1 MYDAAMN
8 YFRIFSVFISELI
21 SRRQLIME
29 MTRRDFRAKYL
40 GSYLG
45 MLWAF
50 VHPTVY
56 IAILCFVFGYVFK
69 SQPVSGVPFVVWL
82 AAGIIPWF
90 FFSDALT
97 SATGSI
103 LENSFLVKKVAFSIG
118 ILPLV
123 KLLSTLVIHLFF
135 VVMIF
140 ILFALYG
147 SPIPVH
153 SLQLVYYLFASLVLL
168 TGLSWLFS
176 ALVIFLRDVGQ
187 LVAMALQFLFW
198 GTPIFWSVKLLPD
211 KYQPIIK
218 LNPVVYIV
226 EGYRDSLI
234 NKVWFWEH
242 WMQTLYFWGLTAFV
256 LMLGAIVFRRLRPHF
271 ADVL

>member
-1 MYDAAMN
+1 MT
-8 YFRIFSVFISELI
+8 YFRVFMAFIAELF
-21 SRRQLIME
+21 SRRQLILE
-29 MTRRDFRAKYL
+29 MTRRDFNAKYL

-56 IAILCFVFGYVFK
+56 IVILWFIFGYVFR
-69 SQPVSGVPFVVWL
+69 SQPVSGVPYIIWL
-82 AAGIIPWF
+82 SAGIIPWF
-90 FFSDALT
+90 FFSDALS
-97 SATGSI
+97 SATSSI

-135 VVMIF
+135 MVLIVL
-140 ILFALYG
+140 LFAGNG
-147 SPIPVH
+147 SIPP
-153 SLQLVYYLFASLVLL
+153 LQTLQIPYYLFASLVLL

-176 ALVIFLRDVGQ
+176 ALIIFLRDIGQ

-198 GTPIFWSVKLLPD
+198 GTPIFWSVKQLPS

-234 NKVWFWEH
+234 NRVWFWEH
-242 WMQTLYFWGLTAFV
+242 WLQTVYFWVIAIL
-256 LMLGAIVFRRLRPHF
+256 LLLIGAVVFRRLRPHF

>member
-1 MYDAAMN
+1 MN
-8 YFRIFSVFISELI
+8 YVRIFTAFINELF
-21 SRRQLIME
+21 SRRQLILE
-29 MTRRDFRAKYL
+29 MTKRDFKSKYL

-56 IAILCFVFGYVFK
+56 ILILWFVFGFVFK
-69 SQPVSGVPFVVWL
+69 SQPVNGVPYVIWL
-82 AAGIIPWF
+82 MTGIIPWF

-97 SATGSI
+97 AATGSI

-135 VVMIF
+135 LAI
-140 ILFALYG
+140 ILAMFLLSSSTFSLHALQ
-147 SPIPVH
+147 IP
-153 SLQLVYYLFASLVLL
+153 YYLFSAFILL
-168 TGLSWLFS
+168 TGLAWLFS
-176 ALVIFLRDVGQ
+176 ALIIFLRDVGQ

-198 GTPIFWSVKLLPD
+198 GTPIIWSMKLLPAH
-211 KYQPIIK
+211 YQPIIK

-234 NKVWFWEH
+234 NRVWFWEH
-242 WMQTLYFWGLTAFV
+242 GPQTIIFWGITCTILI
-256 LMLGAIVFRRLRPHF
+256 LGAVVFRRLRPHF

>member
-1 MYDAAMN
+1 MN
-8 YFRIFSVFISELI
+8 YLKIFNAFVSELI
-21 SRRQLIME
+21 SRREIIVE
-29 MTRRDFRAKYL
+29 MTKRDFRSKYL

-56 IAILCFVFGYVFK
+56 IVILWFVFSFAFK
-69 SQPVSGVPFVVWL
+69 SQPVNNVPYVFWL
-82 AAGIIPWF
+82 TAGIIPWF
-90 FFSDALT
+90 FFSDALS

-103 LENSFLVKKVAFSIG
+103 LENSFLVKKMAFSIG

-123 KLLSTLVIHLFF
+123 KLISTLVIHLFF
-135 VVMIF
+135 ICL
-140 ILFALYG
+140 LFLMFLVSG
-147 SPIPVH
+147 ISIPIH
-153 SLQLVYYLFASLVLL
+153 SVQVFYYLAASLVLL
-168 TGLSWLFS
+168 LGLSWLTS
-176 ALVIFLRDVGQ
+176 SVIIFLRDVGQ

-198 GTPIFWSVKLLPD
+198 GTPIFWSIKLLPE
-211 KYQPIIK
+211 PLRPWFK

-242 WMQTLYFWGLTAFV
+242 WLQTLYFWGVAGFFLV
-256 LMLGAIVFRRLRPHF
+256 IGAVVFRRLRPHF

>member
-1 MYDAAMN
+1 MN
-8 YFRIFSVFISELI
+8 YFRAFNAFITELF
-21 SRRQLIME
+21 SRRQLIIE
-29 MTRRDFRAKYL
+29 MTRRDFKSKYL

-45 MLWAF
+45 ILWAF

-56 IAILCFVFGYVFK
+56 IVILWFVFGYVFK
-69 SQPVSGVPFVVWL
+69 SQPVSGVPYVLWL
-82 AAGIIPWF
+82 AVGITPWF

-123 KLLSTLVIHLFF
+123 KLLSTMVIHLFF
-135 VVMIF
+135 LGLIVAMFVVS
-140 ILFALYG
+140 G
-147 SPIPVH
+147 SSLPLQ
-153 SLQLVYYLFASLVLL
+153 SLQLVYYLLSMLVLL
-168 TGLSWLFS
+168 TGLSWIFS

-198 GTPIFWSVKLLPD
+198 GTPIFWSVKLLPE
-211 KYQPIIK
+211 KYQQVIK
-218 LNPVVYIV
+218 LNPVVYII
-226 EGYRDSLI
+226 EGYRDSLV
-234 NKVWFWEH
+234 NRVWFWEH
-242 WMQTLYFWGLTAFV
+242 WLQTVYFWVIT
-256 LMLGAIVFRRLRPHF
+256 MLLLLVGAVVFRRLRPHF

>member
-1 MYDAAMN
+1 MN
-8 YFRIFSVFISELI
+8 SFRVFSAFITELV

-29 MTRRDFRAKYL
+29 MTRRDFKAKYL

-50 VHPTVY
+50 VHPAVY

-69 SQPVSGVPFVVWL
+69 SQPVSGVPFVIWL
-82 AAGIIPWF
+82 SAGIVPWF
-90 FFSDALT
+90 FFSDSLT

-103 LENSFLVKKVAFSIG
+103 IENSFLVKKVAFSIG

-135 VVMIF
+135 LAIILVMI
-140 ILFALYG
+140 LFSATQFTVHLLQ
-147 SPIPVH
+147 IP
-153 SLQLVYYLFASLVLL
+153 YYLLAMLVLL

-176 ALVIFLRDVGQ
+176 ALIIFLRDVGQ
-187 LVAMALQFLFW
+187 LVAMGLQFLFW
-198 GTPIFWSVKLLPD
+198 GTPIFWSVKLLPE
-211 KYQPIIK
+211 KYQPLIK

-234 NKVWFWEH
+234 NRVWFWDH
-242 WMQTLYFWGLTAFV
+242 WLQTLYFWGVAGALLV
-256 LMLGAIVFRRLRPHF
+256 IGAIVFRRLRPHF

>member
-1 MYDAAMN
+1 MS
-8 YFRIFSVFISELI
+8 FFSIFSAFITELV
-21 SRRQLIME
+21 SRRQLILE
-29 MTRRDFRAKYL
+29 MARRDFRSKYL

-56 IAILCFVFGYVFK
+56 IGILWFVFSFVFK
-69 SQPVSGVPFVVWL
+69 SQPVNGIPYVLWL
-82 AAGIIPWF
+82 AVGIIPWF
-90 FFSDALT
+90 FFNDALS
-97 SATGSI
+97 SATNSI

-123 KLLSTLVIHLFF
+123 KILSTLVIHLFF
-135 VVMIF
+135 LCMIF
-140 ILFALYG
+140 VMFAVSG
-147 SPIPVH
+147 APIPFH
-153 SLQLVYYLFASLVLL
+153 AIQIPYYLLASLLLL
-168 TGLSWLFS
+168 TGLAWLFS
-176 ALVIFLRDVGQ
+176 ALIIFLRDVGQ

-198 GTPIFWSVKLLPD
+198 GTPIFWNVKLLPPQ
-211 KYQPIIK
+211 YQPIIK
-218 LNPVVYIV
+218 LNPIVYIV

-242 WMQTLYFWGLTAFV
+242 WMQTIWFWGLTGCC
-256 LMLGAIVFRRLRPHF
+256 LLLGAIVFRRLRPHF

>member
-1 MYDAAMN
+1 MN
-8 YFRIFSVFISELI
+8 YFRTFNAFIGELV
-21 SRRQLIME
+21 SRRQLILE
-29 MTRRDFRAKYL
+29 MTRRDFKAKYL

-56 IAILCFVFGYVFK
+56 IAILWFVFGFVFK
-69 SQPVSGVPFVVWL
+69 SQPVSGVPFVLWL

-103 LENSFLVKKVAFSIG
+103 IENSFLVKKVAFSIG

-135 VVMIF
+135 LAMIF
-140 ILFALYG
+140 IMFIFSTAPLSLHALQIPYFLFA
-147 SPIPVH
+147 
-153 SLQLVYYLFASLVLL
+153 ALVLL

-176 ALVIFLRDVGQ
+176 ALIIFLRDIGQ

-198 GTPIFWSVKLLPD
+198 GTPIFWSVKSLPE
-211 KYQPIIK
+211 KYRYIIK

-234 NKVWFWEH
+234 NKVWFWENGL
-242 WMQTLYFWGLTAFV
+242 QTLYFWGVTIVFFI
-256 LMLGAIVFRRLRPHF
+256 LGAIVFRRLRPHF